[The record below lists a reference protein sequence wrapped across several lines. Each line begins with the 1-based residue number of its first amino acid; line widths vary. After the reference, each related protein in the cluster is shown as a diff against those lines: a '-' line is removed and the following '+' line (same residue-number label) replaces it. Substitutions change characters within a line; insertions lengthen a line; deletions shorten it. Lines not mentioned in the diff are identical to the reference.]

1 MSTQIKTL
9 GDALP
14 EEIKRCQDLLVEY
27 AAIGP
32 NGRFGSAMIK
42 SKIDLAL
49 TAMAQGDL
57 VAMLRAHNDLKECK

>member
-14 EEIKRCQDLLVEY
+14 EEIKRCQELLTEY

-32 NGRFGSAMIK
+32 AGQFGSAMIK
-42 SKIDLAL
+42 QDIATGLKALAL
-49 TAMAQGDL
+49 GDV
-57 VAMLRAHNDLKECK
+57 VAMLRACKALKECK

>member
-14 EEIKRCQDLLVEY
+14 EEIKRCTELLTQY

-32 NGRFGSAMIK
+32 AGNFGAAMIRLD
-42 SKIDLAL
+42 IQNGVNAL
-49 TAMAQGDL
+49 ESGDV
-57 VAMLRAHNDLKECK
+57 VAMMAAYEVLKGCK

>member
-1 MSTQIKTL
+1 
-9 GDALP
+9 
-14 EEIKRCQDLLVEY
+14 
-27 AAIGP
+27 
-32 NGRFGSAMIK
+32 MIK